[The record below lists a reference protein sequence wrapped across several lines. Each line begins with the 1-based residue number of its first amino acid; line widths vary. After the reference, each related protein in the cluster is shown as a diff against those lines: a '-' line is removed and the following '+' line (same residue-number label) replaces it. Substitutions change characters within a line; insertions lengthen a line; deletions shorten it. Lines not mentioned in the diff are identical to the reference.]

1 MQKIKILLLETA
13 EKIKTKA
20 HELYTKYG
28 LRSVTM
34 DDIAQSIGISKK
46 TIYTFFDDKDALVDA
61 VIVDEIARN
70 EESCNID
77 KKNAINAIHEIFL
90 ALQMMQKTM
99 ADINPMLLFELK
111 KYYLK
116 TFKKFENFKDEFL
129 YNIIKTNLERGI
141 KEELYRN
148 NLNIE
153 IITKM
158 RLETMMMMF
167 TTDFFTK
174 YNYDLLFIE
183 EQLLEHFLLG
193 IASTKGNKLIL
204 KYQQERLKNENK

>member
-1 MQKIKILLLETA
+1 LETIVKIKA
-13 EKIKTKA
+13 KA
-20 HELYTKYG
+20 HDLYCKFG

-34 DDIAQSIGISKK
+34 DDIAQGIGISKK
-46 TIYTFFDDKDALVDA
+46 TIYTFFEDKDALVDA
-61 VIVDEIARN
+61 IIVDEIAMN
-70 EESCNID
+70 EAQCEAD
-77 KKNAINAIHEIFL
+77 KKNATNALHEIFL
-90 ALQMMQKTM
+90 ALKMMQKTM
-99 ADINPMLLFELK
+99 ADMNPMLLFELK

-116 TFKKFENFKDEFL
+116 TFQKFEVFKDQFL

-148 NLNIE
+148 NINIE

-174 YNYDLLFIE
+174 YNYDLLYIE

-193 IASTKGNKLIL
+193 IASPKGHKLIL
-204 KYQQERLKNENK
+204 KYQQERLKHENK

>member
-1 MQKIKILLLETA
+1 VQTVDKIKN
-13 EKIKTKA
+13 KA
-20 HELYTKYG
+20 HELYSKFG

-46 TIYTFFDDKDALVDA
+46 TIYTFFEDKDSLVDA
-61 VIVDEIARN
+61 IIVDEIAMN
-70 EESCNID
+70 ESLCEAD
-77 KKNAINAIHEIFL
+77 RKNATNAIHEIFL

-99 ADINPMLLFELK
+99 ADMNPMLLFELK

-116 TFKKFENFKDEFL
+116 TFKKFEVFKDEYL

-141 KEELYRN
+141 SEALYRS

-183 EQLLEHFLLG
+183 KQLLEHFLFG
-193 IASTKGNKLIL
+193 IASPKGHKLIL
-204 KYQQERLKNENK
+204 KYQQENLKNEHT